1 MWFHKTNQ
9 RHYEFQTIACVVG
22 MNTIK
27 EGSVSLEIQTGTQ
40 KTPPKQKQ
48 NKNKPKKKKKKP
60 IQSENRIFE
69 NFFRINSILFV
80 AASK

>member
-1 MWFHKTNQ
+1 MNQ

-48 NKNKPKKKKKKP
+48 NKNKPKKKKKNLYNQK
-60 IQSENRIFE
+60 IVYLKTF
-69 NFFRINSILFV
+69 LG
-80 AASK
+80 